1 MYNMKDSNVT
11 FVNPLYFTLLG
22 VPGLESVQHWIGVPF
37 FIMILL
43 ALVGNC
49 TILSVIWRDPSLH
62 QPMYLLLA
70 MLAINDL
77 GIFPVLFPKTLA
89 ILWFNVKEIEFNIC
103 LTQMFFVHV
112 LAGFETGILVAMAL
126 DRYLAICRPLR
137 YTAILTPQVLLGIA
151 VMVVMRAVIL
161 VSFCPILIKLRLT
174 SFHSTVVAHSY
185 CEHMAVVKLAVGDTR
200 INKFYGLAVIM
211 SFCWCDIS
219 CISTSYILIFRAVLR
234 LPGKEARVK
243 AVNTCT
249 AHITIIVLSYSLALF
264 SFLAHRYGH
273 RVAPYVHI
281 LLANIYLLVP
291 PVVNPIVYG
300 VKTKEIRIRVITMFS
315 PQRQRLKS

>member
-1 MYNMKDSNVT
+1 MKDSNAT
-11 FVNPLYFTLLG
+11 FVNPVYFILLG
-22 VPGLESVQHWIGVPF
+22 VPGLESVQHWMGIPF
-37 FIMILL
+37 CIMIFL

-77 GIFPVLFPKTLA
+77 CIFPVLFPKTLA
-89 ILWFNVKEIEFNIC
+89 IFWFNLKEIEFNVC
-103 LTQMFFVHV
+103 LTQMFFVHA
-112 LAGFETGILVAMAL
+112 LAGFETGILVAVAL
-126 DRYLAICRPLR
+126 DGYVAICRPLR

-151 VMVVMRAVIL
+151 IVVVMRAVLLI
-161 VSFCPILIKLRLT
+161 SFCPILIKLRLT
-174 SFHSTVVAHSY
+174 SFHSTVIAHSY

-200 INKFYGLAVIM
+200 VNKFYGLAVIL
-211 SFCWCDIS
+211 SLCWCDIS
-219 CISTSYILIFRAVLR
+219 FISTSYVLIFRAVLR

-273 RVAPYVHI
+273 HVAPYVHI

-315 PQRQRLKS
+315 LQRQRLKF